1 MSSMS
6 NKLLNFSNPLY
17 EMQMT
22 LNEAS
27 LERKISQIWKVLQV
41 SVKFSSAVFL
51 IVRL

>member
-1 MSSMS
+1 MSGIP
-6 NKLLNFSNPLY
+6 NKLLSFTGPLY

-27 LERKISQIWKVLQV
+27 VERKISQIWKVLQV
-41 SVKFSSAVFL
+41 SVKFSTVVSF